1 LDIRPLL
8 WQGSVLVLS
17 SLEEGL
23 PNVVL
28 EAMAS
33 GLPVIATEVGGLPE
47 VVEHGRTGLLVPS
60 RSADALADALSLLL
74 NDEKIRAA
82 FGREG
87 TKRARHCYSKSCMVR
102 EYEQIFERL
111 LNTIRKPPQ

>member
-1 LDIRPLL
+1 
-8 WQGSVLVLS
+8 
-17 SLEEGL
+17 
-23 PNVVL
+23 
-28 EAMAS
+28 MAS

-60 RSADALADALSLLL
+60 RNAAALADALSLLL
-74 NDEKIRAA
+74 SDEKIRAA

-87 TKRARHCYSKSCMVR
+87 AKRAMHCYSKTRMVR

-111 LNTIRKPPQ
+111 LNTRRISIQAATG